1 MDMFNKHPQMHHHYS
16 GYNGIWYGHV
26 PPVNAERRSLYYR
39 PLIITQI
46 NLALWIS
53 EVINEWSFNEWS
65 LTKIN
70 LGQSA
75 AQVVKMIEEI
85 SG

>member
-1 MDMFNKHPQMHHHYS
+1 M
-16 GYNGIWYGHV
+16 
-26 PPVNAERRSLYYR
+26 
-39 PLIITQI
+39 QI

-53 EVINEWSFNEWS
+53 EGIHEWSFNELS

-75 AQVVKMIEEI
+75 AWVVAMVVEI

>member
-1 MDMFNKHPQMHHHYS
+1 MFHLFMQ
-16 GYNGIWYGHV
+16 
-26 PPVNAERRSLYYR
+26 RRSLYYHTV
-39 PLIITQI
+39 IIMQI

-53 EVINEWSFNEWS
+53 EEIHEWSFNELS

-75 AQVVKMIEEI
+75 AWVVAMVVEI